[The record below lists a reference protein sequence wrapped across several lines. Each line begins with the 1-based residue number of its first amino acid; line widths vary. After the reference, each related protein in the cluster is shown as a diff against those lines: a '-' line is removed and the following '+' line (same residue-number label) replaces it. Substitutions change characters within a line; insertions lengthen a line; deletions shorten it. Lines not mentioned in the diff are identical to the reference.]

1 MDYWKAFTD
10 KKKIYKRKS
19 FSGIIDLM
27 QTYRDLGTNIG
38 RLVEE
43 KDQAYGSSFQR
54 AQEILRILYPDGVQ
68 PDQYCDM
75 LGMIRVIDKLFRIA
89 NRKEAFGENPW
100 QDIAGYG
107 LLGVANEMDKEEE
120 ASGETIPLQFNP
132 EASQG

>member
-1 MDYWKAFTD
+1 MK
-10 KKKIYKRKS
+10 
-19 FSGIIDLM
+19 
-27 QTYRDLGTNIG
+27 TYSQLGTTVG

-54 AQEILRILYPDGVQ
+54 SQEILKILYPDGVQ

-89 NRKEAFGENPW
+89 NRKEAFGESPW

-107 LLGVANEMDKEEE
+107 LLGVANEMDEKEEITGK
-120 ASGETIPLQFNP
+120 ATPLQFDQKTP
-132 EASQG
+132 QG

>member
-1 MDYWKAFTD
+1 M
-10 KKKIYKRKS
+10 
-19 FSGIIDLM
+19 GLM

-54 AQEILRILYPDGVQ
+54 SQEILKILYPEGVQ

-75 LGMIRVIDKLFRIA
+75 LAMTRVIDKLFRIA
-89 NRKEAFGENPW
+89 NRKEAFGESPW

-107 LLGVANEMDKEEE
+107 ILGVANEVAEEE
-120 ASGETIPLQFNP
+120 ETTGETIPLQLNQ
-132 EASQG
+132 EA

>member
-1 MDYWKAFTD
+1 M
-10 KKKIYKRKS
+10 KS
-19 FSGIIDLM
+19 YSH
-27 QTYRDLGTNIG
+27 LGTTIG

-54 AQEILRILYPDGVQ
+54 SQEILKILYPEGVQ

-100 QDIAGYG
+100 RDIAGYG
-107 LLGVANEMDKEEE
+107 LLGVANEVDKEEE
-120 ASGETIPLQFNP
+120 APGEAIPLQLNQ
-132 EASQG
+132 ET

>member
-1 MDYWKAFTD
+1 
-10 KKKIYKRKS
+10 
-19 FSGIIDLM
+19 M

-43 KDQAYGSSFQR
+43 KDQAYGRSFQR
-54 AQEILRILYPDGVQ
+54 SQEILKILYPNGVE

-107 LLGVANEMDKEEE
+107 LLGVANEVDEEE
-120 ASGETIPLQFNP
+120 EVTGKTIPL
-132 EASQG
+132 

>member
-1 MDYWKAFTD
+1 MK
-10 KKKIYKRKS
+10 
-19 FSGIIDLM
+19 
-27 QTYRDLGTNIG
+27 TYSHLGTTIG

-54 AQEILRILYPDGVQ
+54 SQEILKILYPEGVQ

-107 LLGVANEMDKEEE
+107 ILGVANEVAEEE
-120 ASGETIPLQFNP
+120 ETSGQAASLQFNQ
-132 EASQG
+132 ET

>member
-1 MDYWKAFTD
+1 M
-10 KKKIYKRKS
+10 KS
-19 FSGIIDLM
+19 YSH
-27 QTYRDLGTNIG
+27 LGTTIG

-54 AQEILRILYPDGVQ
+54 SQEILKILYPEGVQ

-100 QDIAGYG
+100 RDIAGYG
-107 LLGVANEMDKEEE
+107 LLGVANEVDKEKE
-120 ASGETIPLQFNP
+120 APGEAIPLQLNQ
-132 EASQG
+132 ET

>member
-1 MDYWKAFTD
+1 MKT
-10 KKKIYKRKS
+10 YKH
-19 FSGIIDLM
+19 
-27 QTYRDLGTNIG
+27 LGTTIG

-43 KDQAYGSSFQR
+43 KDQAYGSSFKR
-54 AQEILRILYPDGVQ
+54 SQEILKILYPNGVQ

-75 LGMIRVIDKLFRIA
+75 LAITRVVDKLFRIA

-120 ASGETIPLQFNP
+120 ASGKTVTLQFTQKTT
-132 EASQG
+132 QG

>member
-1 MDYWKAFTD
+1 M
-10 KKKIYKRKS
+10 KS
-19 FSGIIDLM
+19 YSH
-27 QTYRDLGTNIG
+27 LGTTIG

-43 KDQAYGSSFQR
+43 KDQAYGSSFER
-54 AQEILRILYPDGVQ
+54 SQEILKILYPKGVQ

-107 LLGVANEMDKEEE
+107 LLGVANEMDKEEKT
-120 ASGETIPLQFNP
+120 SGETIPLQFNQ

>member
-1 MDYWKAFTD
+1 MKAYTH
-10 KKKIYKRKS
+10 
-19 FSGIIDLM
+19 
-27 QTYRDLGTNIG
+27 LGTTIG

-54 AQEILRILYPDGVQ
+54 SQEILKILYPEGIQ
-68 PDQYCDM
+68 TDQYCDM

-107 LLGVANEMDKEEE
+107 LLGVANEMDKEEK
-120 ASGETIPLQFNP
+120 ASGETATLQFTQKTT
-132 EASQG
+132 QG

>member
-1 MDYWKAFTD
+1 M
-10 KKKIYKRKS
+10 
-19 FSGIIDLM
+19 GLM
-27 QTYRDLGTNIG
+27 KTYRDLGTNIG

-68 PDQYCDM
+68 PEQYCDM

-120 ASGETIPLQFNP
+120 ASGETIPLQFNS

>member
-1 MDYWKAFTD
+1 M
-10 KKKIYKRKS
+10 
-19 FSGIIDLM
+19 GLM

-43 KDQAYGSSFQR
+43 KDQAYGRSFQR
-54 AQEILRILYPDGVQ
+54 SQEILKILYPNGVE

-107 LLGVANEMDKEEE
+107 LLGVANEVDEEE
-120 ASGETIPLQFNP
+120 EVTGKTIPL
-132 EASQG
+132 

>member
-1 MDYWKAFTD
+1 MGYNGSMK
-10 KKKIYKRKS
+10 
-19 FSGIIDLM
+19 
-27 QTYRDLGTNIG
+27 TYSHLGTTIG

-54 AQEILRILYPDGVQ
+54 SQEILKILYPEGVQ

-107 LLGVANEMDKEEE
+107 LLGVANEMDKEEKTAGE
-120 ASGETIPLQFNP
+120 ADSL
-132 EASQG
+132 